1 MNEAALESTVL
12 KPHLRRKTYKGFQN
26 HMQICEQHDMKMKNK
41 PLMETRRAQNGSARE
56 RASKIA
62 LHAWAPPPP
71 PLAPSC
77 ANRARDNF
85 DFEAPSTNAKEVAVY
100 ACEPLKDHWR
110 IIAWDFK
117 LLIPI
122 PPLLRN
128 SWFDSKYVWGVA
140 QPFAKLL
147 HEIIIRKRNVMAHH
161 QMLSPSRAHQANLAR
176 NPNY

>member
-1 MNEAALESTVL
+1 MTWKWKISHWWRRGEPKTAPQENGLQKSHCTLE
-12 KPHLRRKTYKGFQN
+12 
-26 HMQICEQHDMKMKNK
+26 
-41 PLMETRRAQNGSARE
+41 
-56 RASKIA
+56 
-62 LHAWAPPPP
+62 PPPP